1 MRSDNEALP
10 DVIDAGAVPRWD
22 EEADVLVVGYGMAGA
37 CAALE
42 AVNAGADTL
51 IIERFS
57 GHGGTSAVAGGH
69 FYLGGGTP
77 VQTACGF
84 EDSAEEMEKFL
95 TAITPSPIPEKIHDY
110 SFDSVAHF
118 HWLEAQGIAFER
130 SFYPHKTMMQPG
142 TEGLIWSGNEEVHPY
157 RDMARPAPRG
167 HKVSFPGM
175 EGGGGFAL
183 QHLDA
188 RFRAAGG
195 RVMTDA
201 RVDALV
207 RDEGGICGVG
217 ASAAGGRTVHLRA
230 RRGVVLAGGGF
241 GQNRAMVRHFLP
253 KFADAGERVEFIG
266 APGEDG
272 SAIRLGQSAGG
283 RTVHMEE
290 LFATS
295 FFYPPEQLLKGILV
309 NAEGDRFVAEDS
321 YHARSAIGIT
331 RQPEGRAYLILDS
344 DIFAYPEHAKWMHQE
359 LVDGW
364 KMVEEMETG
373 LSIPAGALART
384 LALYNADAERG
395 TDSRF
400 GKHRKWL
407 KPLNA
412 PPYAAFDMSF
422 GRAHFTAFT
431 LGGLETAV
439 DGAVLDSNGSPVAGL
454 FAAGSCASGIAQESE
469 NYASGTCLGQ
479 ASYFGRRAGFAAARR
494 GTAET
499 AGWTAAP
506 QPCQSRGLSAGQPA

>member
-10 DVIDAGAVPRWD
+10 DVIDAGTVPRWD

-42 AVNAGADTL
+42 AVNAGADAL

-290 LFATS
+290 LR
-295 FFYPPEQLLKGILV
+295 PQR
-309 NAEGDRFVAEDS
+309 DR
-321 YHARSAIGIT
+321 YHPSAG
-331 RQPEGRAYLILDS
+331 G
-344 DIFAYPEHAKWMHQE
+344 
-359 LVDGW
+359 
-364 KMVEEMETG
+364 TG
-373 LSIPAGALART
+373 LSHPRQRHLRLSRACEVDAPGTGRRLGDGRGDGDGAQHSGRGTRPHPGALQRRCRT
-384 LALYNADAERG
+384 RDRQ
-395 TDSRF
+395 
-400 GKHRKWL
+400 
-407 KPLNA
+407 
-412 PPYAAFDMSF
+412 
-422 GRAHFTAFT
+422 
-431 LGGLETAV
+431 
-439 DGAVLDSNGSPVAGL
+439 PVR
-454 FAAGSCASGIAQESE
+454 
-469 NYASGTCLGQ
+469 Q
-479 ASYFGRRAGFAAARR
+479 ASQMAEAAQCPALR
-494 GTAET
+494 GV
-499 AGWTAAP
+499 
-506 QPCQSRGLSAGQPA
+506 